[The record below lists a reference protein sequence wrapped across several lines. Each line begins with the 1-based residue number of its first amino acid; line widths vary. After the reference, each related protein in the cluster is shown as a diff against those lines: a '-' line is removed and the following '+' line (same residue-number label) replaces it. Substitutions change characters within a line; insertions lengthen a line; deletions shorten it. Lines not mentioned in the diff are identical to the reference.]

1 MPAISFS
8 TLKDKILSSEKT
20 QTIRPLRSDYWLKFK
35 KGDRVVGYWKLR
47 TKECEKLFEGIF
59 IEDPFKIDATDFT
72 EELMI
77 RDGFKDITDGLNSW
91 FKPRYGPDFVIMDF
105 VVLRWKV
112 TQVSQQLRKTSQS
125 IEEMEK

>member
-1 MPAISFS
+1 M
-8 TLKDKILSSEKT
+8 
-20 QTIRPLRSDYWLKFK
+20 KFK
-35 KGDRVVGYWKLR
+35 KGDRVIGYWKLR
-47 TKECEKLFEGIF
+47 TKECEKLFEGIL

-72 EELMI
+72 NELMV

-112 TQVSQQLRKTSQS
+112 TQISQQLRNSDPS
-125 IEEMEK
+125 VSAEAERAGNSEIREPIPASSGREKEKKEK